1 MNTNELTESARN
13 VLSTEKYA
21 MYLRKS
27 RADIELEAL
36 GEGETLARHKHM
48 LEALAAKH
56 EISTEQ
62 ITIYKEMVS
71 GESIDERPEM
81 QRLLADVYAKKYKGV
96 LVVEVERLARG
107 NTKDQGEVA
116 DAFQATSTKIY
127 TPAKVYDPH
136 NEFDQEYFEFGL
148 FMSRREY
155 KTIKRRMDAGKIQSV
170 MEGNYIGS
178 RRIYGYDIVRKS
190 KKDRILVAKPG
201 EAEVIQMIF
210 DWFTEDR
217 KSHGW
222 IARELTDMKIPT
234 INGNPEWSK
243 GTIKD
248 ILVNV
253 HHNGKISW
261 NKQSTVRVY
270 DEETGKL
277 VKKRI
282 RDKANERIFE
292 GKHEGIISPEQF
304 QKAQD
309 LIAIT
314 TATPPIK
321 RSFEIKNP
329 LAGIMRCSKC
339 GTAFIMI
346 DYTKYPSNVKH
357 NAKPRFSHPFRKLC
371 KMKSAKVTDVMDA
384 LVEGL
389 KAYEADF
396 TVKME
401 SQNDQHEVQRH
412 QDAIKAM
419 EAELIKIENRKRKL
433 MDSWESDEG
442 LYTRDEFIERKQM
455 YTRSADE
462 LKEKIQEAKKNAPE
476 PIDYSVKIAN
486 IHSIIDC
493 LRDDE
498 ISAAEKNVF
507 LKQYIERIDYDI
519 VDFGER
525 RGGKPVLDIYLY

>member
-1 MNTNELTESARN
+1 M
-13 VLSTEKYA
+13 STDQIIEDVCSKWEQDQYA

-27 RADIELEAL
+27 RTDLELEAL

-56 EISTEQ
+56 EISTDQ
-62 ITIYKEMVS
+62 ITVYQEMVS

-81 QRLLADVYAKKYKGV
+81 QRLLSDVYANKYAGV

-170 MEGNYIGS
+170 QEGNYIGS
-178 RRIYGYDIVRKS
+178 RRVYGYDIVRKS

-201 EAEVIQMIF
+201 EAEVVQMIF

-234 INGNPEWSK
+234 INGNPEWNK

-248 ILVNV
+248 ILANV
-253 HHNGKISW
+253 HHNGKVSW
-261 NKQSTVRVY
+261 HNQVTTKVF
-270 DEETGKL
+270 DEEAGKL
-277 VKKRI
+277 VKKVI
-282 RDKANERIFE
+282 SNSGNKQIYE
-292 GKHEGIISPEQF
+292 GKHEGIISQEQF

-309 LIAIT
+309 LLAIT
-314 TATPPIK
+314 KAAPPVK
-321 RSFEIKNP
+321 QSKEIKNP

-339 GTAFIMI
+339 GTAFLMI
-346 DYTKYPSNVKH
+346 DYTKYPSTNY
-357 NAKPRFSHPFRKLC
+357 NTQARFTHPYRKLC
-371 KMKSAKVTDVMDA
+371 KMKSATVSVVMDA

-389 KAYEADF
+389 KAFEADF
-396 TVKME
+396 MIRME
-401 SQNDQHEVQRH
+401 NQNDQKEAQRH
-412 QDAIKAM
+412 QDAIKTM
-419 EAELIKIENRKRKL
+419 EAELSKIESRKRKL

-455 YTRSADE
+455 YTKSIDQ

-476 PIDYSVKIAN
+476 PIDYSVHIAN

-493 LRDDE
+493 LRNDE

-519 VDFGER
+519 IDFGER
-525 RGGKPVLDIYLY
+525 KGGKPVLDIYLY